1 MKNYGI
7 VKAKKRPQEIEITSS
22 AVFVASNIQQYTEN
36 IDGTIIEGYK
46 YNLIEYSKDEY
57 LLSLAEE
64 LSATKILLGVE

>member
-7 VKAKKRPQEIEITSS
+7 VKSTERPQNIEITSS
-22 AVFVASNIQQYTEN
+22 AVFVASNIQPYEQMFDEA
-36 IDGTIIEGYK
+36 IVQGYE

-64 LSATKILLGVE
+64 LAATKILLGVE